1 MIDDNDDDDDERP
14 VSYLLA
20 LSHLR
25 CRPMPSWSP
34 AAVEGGRRRWKK
46 KIFITKGKRFIEQ
59 VHH

>member
-1 MIDDNDDDDDERP
+1 MMMMIDDNDDDDDERP

-34 AAVEGGRRRWKK
+34 AAVEGGRGAGGRKK
-46 KIFITKGKRFIEQ
+46 YF
-59 VHH
+59 